1 MLNWLADQR
10 PLDVSTPF
18 TAAVIARSGAAADAS
33 LAPASSSGVTSHG
46 PIVEAKSLPFAG
58 PSRTVVSSRW
68 RSRADQSL
76 KIV

>member
-1 MLNWLADQR
+1 L
-10 PLDVSTPF
+10 PF
-18 TAAVIARSGAAADAS
+18 RAS
-33 LAPASSSGVTSHG
+33 AISSGVTSHG

-58 PSRTVVSSRW
+58 PRRTAVSSRW